1 MNNEEFQ
8 DAVIT
13 LLTSINDRLGVLVK
27 PRMAPVKSAVQNLP
41 KVSDADINEVY
52 AAYPSKDVRNN
63 NRLTGKGA
71 KSKEIIRK
79 RLLEGWTKDEM
90 IEAFRLYLD
99 GNSYLPNFNTLLN
112 NLPSKEEIEQPK
124 VQQKEIWQ

>member
-1 MNNEEFQ
+1 MSNEEFQ
-8 DAVIT
+8 DAVIA
-13 LLTSINDRLGVLVK
+13 LLTSINERLGVPAKL
-27 PRMAPVKSAVQNLP
+27 RTAPVKSAVQNLP

-63 NRLTGKGA
+63 NRVTGKGQ

-79 RLLEGWTKDEM
+79 RMLEGWTKEEL
-90 IEAFRLYLD
+90 IEAIQMYVD
-99 GNSYLPNFNTLLN
+99 GNSYLPNFNSLLN
-112 NLPSKEEIEQPK
+112 NLPCKDEIEQPK

>member
-1 MNNEEFQ
+1 MSSEEFQ
-8 DAVIT
+8 DA
-13 LLTSINDRLGVLVK
+13 LLEKLASIDEKLAILTK

-63 NRLTGKGA
+63 NRLTGKGQ

-79 RLLEGWTKDEM
+79 RLLEGWTKEEM